1 MSFLSRYG
9 PWALVAGASEGI
21 GAAFAR
27 ALADRGLSVVLVAR
41 RPGPLAQL
49 AATLRTPTLVV
60 AADLSTLDGLDT
72 VSAATEGHEVGL
84 VVCNAGYAPGG
95 PLLAHSED
103 DLLSVLDTNTRA
115 PLVLAR
121 RYLPAMVE
129 RGHGGLVLMSSLAGQ
144 QGTAGLATYA
154 ATKSF
159 GATLAE
165 GLWAELRPAGV
176 DVLACLAGAVSTP
189 GYQGATVRSAPGEV
203 AAPVVAEAALRA
215 LGRGPR
221 VVPGALMRMTAPV
234 MSRLPRRVAVG
245 LMSRAYREVSE

>member
-1 MSFLSRYG
+1 VSFLSRYG
-9 PWALVAGASEGI
+9 PWALIAGASEGI

-27 ALADRGLSVVLVAR
+27 ALAARGVGLVLVAR
-41 RPGPLAQL
+41 RPEPLAEL
-49 AATLRTPTLVV
+49 AGTLAVPTLTV
-60 AADLSTLDGLDT
+60 AGDLSTLDGLDAI
-72 VSAATEGHEVGL
+72 SAATEGHEVGL

-95 PLLAHSED
+95 PLLAHSEEE
-103 DLLSVLDTNTRA
+103 LVRVLDTNTRA

-129 RGHGGLVLMSSLAGQ
+129 RGRGGLVLMSSLAGQ

-159 GATLAE
+159 GAVLAE

-189 GYQGATVRSAPGEV
+189 GYQSATTRPAPGTV
-203 AAPVVAEAALRA
+203 AAQVVAEAALRA

-221 VVPGALMRMTAPV
+221 VVPGGLMRLTAPV
-234 MSRLPRRVAVG
+234 MSRLPRRLAVG